1 MKCVWMSGGGVGG
14 GGGVCVWGGGGGGR
28 SGVLPIMAFTRRFR
42 PKEVLLSSFRCMKGH
57 GFHQLKYMKS

>member
-14 GGGVCVWGGGGGGR
+14 GGGLCGGRGR

-42 PKEVLLSSFRCMKGH
+42 PKEVLFQVSGV
-57 GFHQLKYMKS
+57 

>member
-1 MKCVWMSGGGVGG
+1 MSGGGGG
-14 GGGVCVWGGGGGGR
+14 GGGVCVCVGGGR

-42 PKEVLLSSFRCMKGH
+42 PKEVLFSSFRCMKGH